1 MSKRLIA
8 VLAGIVAIAVI
19 AAGCGSSS
27 DSTSSA
33 SLTKAE
39 YIKQGDA
46 LCKKGSSEIE
56 AEVETYAQ
64 ENNISLKSEPS
75 KAQLEA
81 ISEDVIIP
89 AVQSQLDGL
98 KGLGTP
104 TEEEDKSNE
113 VLEALEEGIE
123 KGEEDPGAFVE
134 GEGTLGKANKLAKEF
149 GFTVCGQS

>member
-1 MSKRLIA
+1 LSKRLIA
-8 VLAGIVAIAVI
+8 MLAGVVAIAVI

-27 DSTSSA
+27 SSD

-46 LCKKGSSEIE
+46 LCKKGSGEIE
-56 AEVETYAQ
+56 EEVETYAK

-75 KAQLEA
+75 EEQLEA
-81 ISEDVIIP
+81 ISEDVVIP

-104 TEEEDKSNE
+104 SEDEDKSNE
-113 VLEALEEGIE
+113 VLDALEEGIE
-123 KGEEDPGAFVE
+123 KGEEDPAAFVE
-134 GEGTLGKANKLAKEF
+134 GKGTLVKANELANEF
-149 GFTVCGQS
+149 GFKVCGQE

>member
-8 VLAGIVAIAVI
+8 MLAGVVAIAVI

-27 DSTSSA
+27 DSTSS

-46 LCKKGSSEIE
+46 VCKKGSGEIE
-56 AEVETYAQ
+56 EEVDTYAK

-75 KAQLEA
+75 KEQLEA
-81 ISEDVIIP
+81 ISENVIIP

-98 KGLGTP
+98 KALGTP
-104 TEEEDKSNE
+104 SEDEGRSNE
-113 VLEALEEGIE
+113 VLDALEEGIE

-134 GEGTLGKANKLAKEF
+134 GKGTLVKANELAKEF
-149 GFTVCGQS
+149 GFKVCGQE